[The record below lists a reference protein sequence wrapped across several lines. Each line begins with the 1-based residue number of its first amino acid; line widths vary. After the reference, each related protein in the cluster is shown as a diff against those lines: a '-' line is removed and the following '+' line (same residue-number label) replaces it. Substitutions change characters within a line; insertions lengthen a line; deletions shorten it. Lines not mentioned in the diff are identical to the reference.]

1 MPKASNEFND
11 SSEVEETGW
20 AFNSNEGEC
29 NSESVTEGPQHLMH
43 SSVILFLNAILSWAV
58 QFGLSDK
65 CVSELLKILKQ
76 SPIFITSEAGLIN
89 VSGQIPKNMQQLLSV
104 NLS

>member
-1 MPKASNEFND
+1 M
-11 SSEVEETGW
+11 
-20 AFNSNEGEC
+20 C
-29 NSESVTEGPQHLMH
+29 L
-43 SSVILFLNAILSWAV
+43 
-58 QFGLSDK
+58 GLSDK